1 MKHNKP
7 LLLALAL
14 LLGLAVLVGLAA
26 PPASALEKPGKPLP
40 ALTLPDVAGQPQD
53 LRALAKDKVALVVYW
68 SVTCPHCQQEM
79 PHLLALSKRL
89 EGNPFVLIL
98 INTDGQAMA
107 KVVEAYAREQRLP
120 GPLLMDI
127 GPKDTL
133 PFAEDFDIVA
143 TPGVL
148 VFDRAGK
155 LAHAQEL
162 MVDMDKLQ
170 KAIEAAF

>member
-1 MKHNKP
+1 MKRMP
-7 LLLALAL
+7 MLLALAMA
-14 LLGLAVLVGLAA
+14 LALLAA
-26 PPASALEKPGKPLP
+26 APALALEKPGKPLP
-40 ALTLPDVAGQPQD
+40 AMTLPDTAGQSHD
-53 LRALAKDKVALVVYW
+53 LQALAKDKVAMVVYW

-79 PHLLALSKRL
+79 PTLLSLARRL

-107 KVVEAYAREQRLP
+107 KVVQAYALENHLP

-127 GPKDTL
+127 GPKDSL
-133 PFAEDFDIVA
+133 PFADAFDIVA

-155 LAHAQEL
+155 LVQAQEL
-162 MVDMDKLQ
+162 AVDMDKLQ
-170 KAIEAAF
+170 KAIESAF